1 MKENRESMFVSSI
14 DELIDDQY
22 LIDDKCDGQQTLRKH
37 EREQSTIKLIK
48 IKNDNLISN
57 NKLNDR
63 WVQMI

>member
-14 DELIDDQY
+14 DELIVDQY
-22 LIDDKCDGQQTLRKH
+22 LIVDKFVVQQTLRKH